1 MTEYKVLEH
10 MSLFQNATS
19 NQVTYYSPHHGV
31 LREDSVTTK
40 LRVVFNCSFPSSSGH
55 SYNSIQL
62 TGPTIQEDL
71 VSIRLRFRQHS
82 YVISAD
88 HAIQATPTDSMAL
101 VSRRWT
107 SNVFYQHSGLWH
119 CKCSISCNQVSHA
132 ARNRPQEF
140 SSFHLS
146 GANSVAE
153 VLKLQQQ
160 VSTILSSAGFELRK
174 WKSNNSDILNQL
186 DVSSRFMNKSLCV
199 WKCISFPVF
208 SVFTK
213 SQRPCGSIQ

>member
-1 MTEYKVLEH
+1 MYRNHEGRFVVSIPLRQPYSLLGDSKEATTRQFLSQEKRLCSSPERKRLYTEFMTEYKVLEH

-132 ARNRPQEF
+132 ARNRPQ
-140 SSFHLS
+140 
-146 GANSVAE
+146 
-153 VLKLQQQ
+153 
-160 VSTILSSAGFELRK
+160 
-174 WKSNNSDILNQL
+174 
-186 DVSSRFMNKSLCV
+186 
-199 WKCISFPVF
+199 
-208 SVFTK
+208 
-213 SQRPCGSIQ
+213 